1 MTGTRIEEGRRR
13 GQVFKSR
20 EEIVQ
25 LKCVFNVIRNG
36 TSDTHE
42 EVLWCLNDE
51 AAFGMFDQVAIV
63 HGSQPKVMKEVVS
76 VISNGLIEFSGIFT
90 DKVTE
95 GVIDY
100 AKLVSS
106 LDGLRE

>member
-1 MTGTRIEEGRRR
+1 MTGTRIEEAGEE
-13 GQVFKSR
+13 VKYSSR

-25 LKCVFNVIRNG
+25 LKCVFNVIRNS

-51 AAFGMFDQVAIV
+51 AVFGVFDQVAIV
-63 HGSQPKVMKEVVS
+63 NGSQPKVMKEVVA